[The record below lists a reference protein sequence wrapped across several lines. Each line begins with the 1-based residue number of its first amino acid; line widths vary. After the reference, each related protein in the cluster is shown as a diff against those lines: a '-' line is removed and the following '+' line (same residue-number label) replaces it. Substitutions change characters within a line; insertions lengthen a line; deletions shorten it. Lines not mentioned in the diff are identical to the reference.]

1 MILPKPQDAYH
12 KVQLYR
18 LLIHLVDDSFLAQN
32 LYFKGGTAAAMLG
45 WLDRFSVD
53 LDFDIQ
59 PEIDIKEIQAR
70 LKTIFEKLDF
80 QIKDQSQKAL
90 QFFLKYKA
98 KEGQRNTLR
107 LDILPTASVKNRYQP
122 LYLTE
127 IDRYVYCQTKETMT
141 ANKLVAL
148 IDRFKEHKTIAGR
161 DLYDIHYFLSQG
173 FDYEAAIIEDRTGL
187 KVIKYFQ
194 QLIEF
199 IQKKVTQR
207 VVDQDLNFLLLP
219 SKFRQIRQ
227 TLKVEVLMLLRDE
240 ARRLSRN

>member
-32 LYFKGGTAAAMLG
+32 LYFKGGTAAAMLN

-53 LDFDIQ
+53 LDFDIHS
-59 PEIDIKEIQAR
+59 ETDIKGIQAA
-70 LKTIFEKLDF
+70 LKTIFNKLDF
-80 QIKDQSQKAL
+80 QIKDQSRKAL

-107 LDILPTASVKNRYQP
+107 LDILPMASVKNRYQP

-127 IDRYVYCQTKETMT
+127 IDRYVYCQAKETMV
-141 ANKLVAL
+141 ANKLIAL
-148 IDRFKEHKTIAGR
+148 TDRFKEHKTIAGR
-161 DLYDIHYFLSQG
+161 DLYDIHYFLTQG
-173 FDYEAAIIEDRTGL
+173 FNYQAAVIEDRTGL
-187 KVIKYFQ
+187 KLDEYFQ

-207 VVDQDLNFLLLP
+207 VIDQDLNFLLLP
-219 SKFRQIRQ
+219 SRFKQIRK
-227 TLKVEVLMLLRDE
+227 TLKVETLMLLKDE
-240 ARRLSRN
+240 ARRLGRN